1 MRSVYSRF
9 QNQTRRQRKRKIQ
22 VNFTNTVAE
31 LFKQTINKI
40 N

>member
-22 VNFTNTVAE
+22 VNFINMVAE